1 MALRMTPD
9 VGGGSSNNTTVK
21 VITPTPVSAP
31 KPMATPTVAPKP
43 IATGSQSAT
52 MLGGYSQGAP
62 TVKAVTPVNDAK
74 GGNAVTPIVIKEV
87 KPVVVKQ
94 PTGGTGTTVNKQTT
108 TSTAPKAPSTPT
120 TATKTAT
127 TTDQQKF
134 DTEQANLA
142 KQATDALNAPNK
154 YMDTLETMKFEYDPQ
169 SDAEYQRDAA
179 GLENQVAQMMVG
191 RGGLYSSVASSALQS
206 GLINL
211 QLNKTA
217 QKYEEFKAER
227 DFTFQMAQAERQAN
241 TDNFNKIMAIK
252 GSQLD
257 EYKFKAQQKQQELEN
272 QYKALEF
279 KMRQEEIAYNRKI
292 QEQNL
297 QIQREKA
304 RVENETQKAVINLTK
319 DYQLWNK
326 QKTDYDKYITQWT
339 TSGTA
344 SKDVANFFTSVGIT
358 VPQGA
363 PIAYY
368 GKNLASYVA
377 NLGAYQNDLTERAFA
392 LNRFDEFNKMIDST
406 NTKTGVNMTRT
417 EGVNAEG
424 EPYSSTTYKYGN

>member
-1 MALRMTPD
+1 M
-9 VGGGSSNNTTVK
+9 
-21 VITPTPVSAP
+21 
-31 KPMATPTVAPKP
+31 
-43 IATGSQSAT
+43 
-52 MLGGYSQGAP
+52 
-62 TVKAVTPVNDAK
+62 DA
-74 GGNAVTPIVIKEV
+74 
-87 KPVVVKQ
+87 
-94 PTGGTGTTVNKQTT
+94 
-108 TSTAPKAPSTPT
+108 
-120 TATKTAT
+120 
-127 TTDQQKF
+127 
-134 DTEQANLA
+134 
-142 KQATDALNAPNK
+142 
-154 YMDTLETMKFEYDPQ
+154 LETMKFEYDPQ

-297 QIQREKA
+297 QIQREQA

-424 EPYSSTTYKYGN
+424 QPYSSSTYKYGN

>member
-1 MALRMTPD
+1 MAQMKDTGMGGNVTVRPIATP
-9 VGGGSSNNTTVK
+9 VA
-21 VITPTPVSAP
+21 TPTQTS
-31 KPMATPTVAPKP
+31 TVAPKTT
-43 IATGSQSAT
+43 ATGSQSAT
-52 MLGGYSQGAP
+52 MSGYSQGAP
-62 TVKAVTPVNDAK
+62 TVKPVTPVNDAK
-74 GGNAVTPIVIKEV
+74 AGNVATPIVIKEV

-108 TSTAPKAPSTPT
+108 TSTVAPKAPSTPT

-319 DYQLWNK
+319 DYQVWNK

-406 NTKTGVNMTRT
+406 NAKTGVNMTRT

-424 EPYSSTTYKYGN
+424 QPYSSSTYKYGN